1 MEDADAPEYQALR
14 LKAESEWVPR
24 MRDSLRIEAQE
35 LPVIWDADFLYGP
48 KDPAGLDAYV
58 LCEINI
64 SAVWPY
70 PTQASRTIAEKC
82 ISAIEVAKSG

>member
-1 MEDADAPEYQALR
+1 MIRCYFTQDQMTGL
-14 LKAESEWVPR
+14 LGL
-24 MRDSLRIEAQE
+24 DSRE

-48 KDPAGLDAYV
+48 KDPAGLDTHV

-70 PTQASRTIAEKC
+70 PTQASKQIAETS
-82 ISAIEVAKSG
+82 IAAILAAKAHR